1 MRATNVCFDA
11 PFWAALLAVV
21 ILVGSVGCIGLAV
34 AAQNAAKGDNALV
47 TVDDS

>member
-1 MRATNVCFDA
+1 MRDTTFRFDA

-21 ILVGSVGCIGLAV
+21 ILAGSLGCIGV
-34 AAQNAAKGDNALV
+34 AAAAQDAAKGDNALV